1 MNFLAHLFLSGGD
14 DELKVGNFIG
24 DSVKG
29 RDLSAYPARVQD
41 GIRLHRSI
49 DRYTDTHHIVM
60 NSKLRLRPKYH
71 KYAPVIIDMFYDH
84 FLASLWGDYSKIT
97 LEQFIQESYD
107 LLNSK
112 IDIMPERT
120 QFMLPYMIKGNWLLG
135 YRELTGLDRSLTGMS
150 KRSKFKSNMEHAV
163 ADLEQDYEKYK
174 QEFQAFFPD
183 IIGFVTT
190 SPNKCR

>member
-1 MNFLAHLFLSGGD
+1 MNFLAHLFLSGDD

-24 DSVKG
+24 DSVKE
-29 RDLSAYPARVQD
+29 RDLSTYPASVQD

-71 KYAPVIIDMFYDH
+71 KHAPVIVDMFYDH

-97 LEQFIQESYD
+97 LEQFIQESHN

-163 ADLEQDYEKYK
+163 ADLERDYEKYK

-183 IIGFVTT
+183 LIIFVI
-190 SPNKCR
+190 PFAK

>member
-1 MNFLAHLFLSGGD
+1 MNFLAHLFLSGDD

-29 RDLSAYPARVQD
+29 RDLSAYPTRVQD
-41 GIRLHRSI
+41 GIRLHRNI
-49 DRYTDTHHIVM
+49 DSYTDTHHIVM
-60 NSKLRLRPKYH
+60 KSKLRLRPKYH

-84 FLASLWGDYSKIT
+84 FLASLWRDYSKIT

-135 YRELTGLDRSLTGMS
+135 YKDLVGLDRSLTGMS
-150 KRSKFKSNMEHAV
+150 KRSSFKSNMENATG
-163 ADLEQDYEKYK
+163 DLEQDYEMYK

-183 IIGFVTT
+183 LIAF
-190 SPNKCR
+190 SNPFAK